1 MKAISNDFPDW
12 AGPMLVKELRQSM
25 RSRSFSL
32 SFSALQAALVLLL
45 VSNVLRYSR
54 NPERFDP
61 TKLSSIFWML
71 IAAHLLV
78 LTPLRAVNEFA
89 GERKARTLELIYLSG
104 LSAWRICFGKW
115 V

>member
-1 MKAISNDFPDW
+1 MKVISNDFPDW

-25 RSRSFSL
+25 QSRSFSL
-32 SFSALQAALVLLL
+32 TFGMLQAGVVLLL
-45 VSNVLRYSR
+45 IVNVLWYSR
-54 NPERFDP
+54 DPARFDP
-61 TKLSSIFWML
+61 RSLSAFFWML

-104 LSAWRICFGKW
+104 LSAW
-115 V
+115 